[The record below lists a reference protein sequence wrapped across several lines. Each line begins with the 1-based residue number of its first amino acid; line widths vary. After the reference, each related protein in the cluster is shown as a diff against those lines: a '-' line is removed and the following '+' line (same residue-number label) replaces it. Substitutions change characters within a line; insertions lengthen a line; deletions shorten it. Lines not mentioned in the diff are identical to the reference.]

1 MENRSIVAVE
11 TTLVRGLG
19 DVVRG
24 FPRPPRGRDGD
35 PGLFGPGSLAWR
47 INAESVL
54 LLGGGRALLMQT
66 AHPLVAAGVADHS
79 DFTADPFDRLW
90 RTVDAALTVIFG
102 DSAQSSAAVERV
114 SEVHTRVR
122 GERDGISYSALD
134 PELLLWVHATLV
146 DSSLEAYER
155 FVRPVP
161 LEIRERY
168 YLEMRR
174 MGTAFGV
181 PEDLHPPTYADF
193 GTYMRQTVS
202 ALEIGDES
210 RLVARRVLSPPAPL
224 VLFPAGLMSGLLAV
238 GLLPPRIR
246 SGLGLRWNRGTERA
260 FVAAAAVVRSTLP
273 LLPDRMRRWPHAR
286 RAERRMATRAPSA
299 ALGRSR
305 RAGSGSSPRRSA

>member
-1 MENRSIVAVE
+1 MQ

-24 FPRPPRGRDGD
+24 FPRPPPGRNGD

-54 LLGGGRALLMQT
+54 LLGGGRALLMQA

-102 DSAQSSAAVERV
+102 DLAQSRAAVERV

-146 DSSLEAYER
+146 DSSIAAYDR
-155 FVRPVP
+155 FVRPLP
-161 LEIRERY
+161 PEIRERY

-181 PEDLHPPTYADF
+181 PEDLHPPTYAHF
-193 GTYMRQTVS
+193 RTYLRRTVS

-210 RLVARRVLSPPAPL
+210 RLVARQVLSPPMPL
-224 VLFPAGLMSGLLAV
+224 LLFPAGITSGLLAV
-238 GLLPPRIR
+238 GLLPPAIR
-246 SGLGLRWNRGTERA
+246 SGLRLRWNAGTERA
-260 FVAAAAVVRSTLP
+260 FVAGAAVVRSTLP
-273 LLPDRMRRWPHAR
+273 VLPDRIRRWPHAR
-286 RAERRMATRAPSA
+286 QAEHRMTRS
-299 ALGRSR
+299 
-305 RAGSGSSPRRSA
+305 